1 MFMKKFDA
9 EKNILTNL
17 QGFYLAILGW
27 LHQVNNGW

>member
-9 EKNILTNL
+9 EILLLSNL
-17 QGFYLAILGW
+17 QGFYLAIFWW